1 MVAMFIQI
9 AITAMWG
16 TLLIGHTRRLFRLAY
31 AGVDSGTLDQYLRR
45 RMHRVWWW
53 LGREE
58 FWRTVQL
65 DALRC
70 VEITLMAFLLVYGLE
85 MV

>member
-1 MVAMFIQI
+1 MVAMLIQL

-16 TLLIGHTRRLFRLAY
+16 ALLIGHTSRLFRLAH
-31 AGVDSGTLDQYLRR
+31 AHVESGTLDQCRRR
-45 RMHRVWWW
+45 RMHRMWWW

-58 FWRTVQL
+58 FWRTAQL

>member
-1 MVAMFIQI
+1 MVAILIQVAI
-9 AITAMWG
+9 AAIWAA
-16 TLLIGHTRRLFRLAY
+16 LLALHTQRLFRLAY
-31 AGVDSGTLDQYLRR
+31 AGVESCTQDRYLRR

-58 FWRTVQL
+58 FWGKVQA
-65 DALRC
+65 DTYRC
-70 VEITLMAFLLVYGLE
+70 LELTLMLFVWAL

>member
-1 MVAMFIQI
+1 MVAMLIQL

-16 TLLIGHTRRLFRLAY
+16 ALLIGHTRRLFRLAH
-31 AGVDSGTLDQYLRR
+31 AHVESGTLEQYRR
-45 RMHRVWWW
+45 QRMHRMWWW

-70 VEITLMAFLLVYGLE
+70 LEITLMTFLLVYGLS